1 MTAQRFTRIGFV
13 GICYVAHA
21 HAAKHKPMTMIPP
34 YDIREINVFN
44 ADPAHGSPSSSSS
57 SSSSLFATTANL
69 LNFVT
74 PSKQQGRIVC
84 GENVNPPN
92 RYSYM
97 VSLQNNGFHFCG
109 GSLIEAG
116 WVLSAAHCKGMSYNI
131 MFDLF
136 PTETF
141 CVTI

>member
-1 MTAQRFTRIGFV
+1 
-13 GICYVAHA
+13 
-21 HAAKHKPMTMIPP
+21 MTMIPP

-84 GENVNPPN
+84 GENVN
-92 RYSYM
+92 
-97 VSLQNNGFHFCG
+97 
-109 GSLIEAG
+109 
-116 WVLSAAHCKGMSYNI
+116 
-131 MFDLF
+131 
-136 PTETF
+136 
-141 CVTI
+141 